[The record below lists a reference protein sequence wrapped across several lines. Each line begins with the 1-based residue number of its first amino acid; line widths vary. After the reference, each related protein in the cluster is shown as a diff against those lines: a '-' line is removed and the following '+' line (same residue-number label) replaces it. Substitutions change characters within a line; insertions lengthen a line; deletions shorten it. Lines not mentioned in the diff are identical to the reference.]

1 MQDKRSS
8 EAGKAVVEEGA
19 KAVGIAGTFDG
30 AGDDDDEE
38 PKVKDLPFVKNFDV
52 LMSFAM

>member
-8 EAGKAVVEEGA
+8 KAGKAVVEEGA

-38 PKVKDLPFVKNFDV
+38 PKV
-52 LMSFAM
+52 

>member
-38 PKVKDLPFVKNFDV
+38 PKV
-52 LMSFAM
+52 